1 MTAKVTRFPRRMRSE
16 PVFIAAAIHPDVSA
30 GRLTHAL
37 TSQGLAV
44 SNLPD
49 GTLLIHECPEYRR
62 TGEVPNGEPVPS
74 FLQWPAGPDSP
85 Q

>member
-1 MTAKVTRFPRRMRSE
+1 MTARVTRFPRRYRNFYQ
-16 PVFIAAAIHPDVSA
+16 PAAIDPGVSG
-30 GRLTHAL
+30 GRLVQAL

-62 TGEVPNGEPVPS
+62 TGEVPNGKPVPS
-74 FLQWPAGPDSP
+74 YLQWPQRPESP